1 MTSPFQRPALELADV
16 VRRHA
21 HRLGEDLS
29 GEHRRILRAVVSCR
43 TAALGGHVETCDQCQ
58 YRRIAYNS
66 CRNRHCPKCQASA
79 CAQWMDDRADELLPV
94 EYFHVVFTLPD
105 TFNALALGNKR
116 TVYNVLFDAVSQTL
130 SAVAANPKHLGARIG
145 FIGILHT
152 WGQNLSLHPHI
163 HCVIPGGALARRTW
177 RPADACCQ
185 SHRQSM
191 QIPEQLRPP
200 LRL

>member
-1 MTSPFQRPALELADV
+1 MTPPLQRPALERADV

-29 GEHRRILRAVVSCR
+29 GEQRRILRAVVSCR

-58 YRRIAYNS
+58 YRRIACNS

-79 CAQWMDDRADELLPV
+79 CAQWMEDRADELLPV

-116 TVYNVLFDAVSQTL
+116 T
-130 SAVAANPKHLGARIG
+130 
-145 FIGILHT
+145 
-152 WGQNLSLHPHI
+152 
-163 HCVIPGGALARRTW
+163 
-177 RPADACCQ
+177 DACCQ
-185 SHRQSM
+185 SHPRLT
-191 QIPEQLRPP
+191 QIPGP
-200 LRL
+200 LRSPRRLALARQAMPVARAAVAGA